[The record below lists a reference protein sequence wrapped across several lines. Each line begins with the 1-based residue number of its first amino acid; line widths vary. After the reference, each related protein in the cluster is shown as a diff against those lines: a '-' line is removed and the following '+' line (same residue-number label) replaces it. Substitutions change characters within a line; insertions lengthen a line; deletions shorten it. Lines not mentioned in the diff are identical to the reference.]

1 MIPVGSMLNQWLAK
15 YESTSLSRWVENPS
29 FVCSDHVRLF
39 ALTVFSRH
47 LVFVRNKETKEH
59 YQLAGP
65 DVSEDCLVSACGDWL
80 TFDIIEVE
88 METPEQ
94 DAIEEIAHR
103 VWSDV
108 YTPLS
113 MFGCVGE
120 GIDHGNINQNDTTT
134 LNAIESLSELEECD
148 PRLMVVVAAARIDK
162 ALMEMLELY
171 GRDLKRM
178 PGMFMSRIKAAHR
191 EALIDERLRSFA
203 TKLRLLR
210 NQIVHCDTRQDCMV
224 SGRLARQTEQLCQL
238 SAAVPVWGPCEPMEP
253 QRRFSRRIYAA
264 MLSGVLAFEL
274 TFFDDAENVR
284 VKSFESVRDYV
295 FDCPEIARVA
305 E

>member
-1 MIPVGSMLNQWLAK
+1 M
-15 YESTSLSRWVENPS
+15 
-29 FVCSDHVRLF
+29 DDD
-39 ALTVFSRH
+39 
-47 LVFVRNKETKEH
+47 
-59 YQLAGP
+59 P
-65 DVSEDCLVSACGDWL
+65 DGL
-80 TFDIIEVE
+80 TFATVEVN
-88 METPEQ
+88 MGTPEE
-94 DAIEEIAHR
+94 DIFYEITQR
-103 VWSDV
+103 VWSEV

-113 MFGCVGE
+113 HFGCVAD

-162 ALMEMLELY
+162 ALMEMVELY
-171 GRDLKRM
+171 CRDLKRM

-238 SAAVPVWGPCEPMEP
+238 SAAVPVWGPCEPIEP
-253 QRRFSRRIYAA
+253 QRRFNRRIYAA

-284 VKSFESVRDYV
+284 TKSFELVRDYV
-295 FDCPEIARVA
+295 FDRPVIARV
-305 E
+305 EE